1 MKAGWN
7 CSIKAWTTRQ
17 AGLVEKIGGAKLLGV
32 ERFVEGTLGVGHHPQ
47 EYHEQKYVGDVEL
60 PQSVVHADPSNK
72 ETLTLHG
79 ATVHHAGGIAGDQ
92 DEDLGSIGEHHR
104 LKRKLRQD
112 VVREVIEED
121 AEEGKTAEEIKP
133 EIALHSR
140 RITCDGHQITPEG
153 PSAGLQNIF
162 VWLAKS
168 PTT

>member
-1 MKAGWN
+1 
-7 CSIKAWTTRQ
+7 
-17 AGLVEKIGGAKLLGV
+17 
-32 ERFVEGTLGVGHHPQ
+32 
-47 EYHEQKYVGDVEL
+47 VGDVKL

-121 AEEGKTAEEIKP
+121 AEEGKNRGRNQAGDRAPQPKDN
-133 EIALHSR
+133 LR
-140 RITCDGHQITPEG
+140 R
-153 PSAGLQNIF
+153 PSDNSGRTLRGSSKHLRQAC
-162 VWLAKS
+162 
-168 PTT
+168 